1 MARVESMWEDP
12 PPSRPAAVTASSS
25 TRRRRPSK
33 GAKNQ
38 KIRRQSNKKN
48 PRRNTRSKGLQD
60 NIGTKDVNTTSK
72 LPQDTNQDH
81 NVDDSDN
88 DSHDEE
94 RAMRMKI
101 RARWYFK
108 KEDIELFNDS
118 TAFRGI
124 TKKALLSLMGPRDV
138 VLSNLTDDNEVPT
151 ILGKCMVS
159 RLTPPPSSISFPSEE
174 DTAKARKQ
182 TKKQKQLQH
191 SLSSVSLQDQIR
203 RYESVPSGA
212 YVCCYDI
219 NIPQKGKKGNK
230 LLCVTPYIPS
240 APSWSSMK
248 QGKCA
253 MDSIIVQQDQRY
265 EDIIKNVEENHES
278 NFRSRSDNSTPVNNI
293 AMTSSSRGEVV
304 LENAISRKDNDNK
317 NSSKEMYGSVMDGF
331 PADGN
336 YHNKNTQPLILTD
349 KGGTNGSNDNVD
361 EHDDM
366 TCNNSS
372 VDIDDK
378 YSDEEEKTQQSL
390 GDGENKSHTSEL
402 RMSDGETGTQE
413 DNEENEGEVE
423 DEQNKQKP
431 SIFQNNSDLE
441 KKKKKSSIIA
451 KPQQQQ
457 PLACLQN
464 EGTIRVGNQ
473 HQASVSPLQTAP
485 TIGMTH
491 GSTSSAFPTEC
502 TPSAQ
507 HRHRNNKFA
516 FLAKPCWAPGRIS
529 HTIVIKYLHDAGK
542 FLNEYLKQCKEQDV
556 TYASLSDQD
565 DELWYRPPR
574 QQNPPTITR
583 ECDRDRLL
591 DELHNCDYSV
601 TSAMQKVHLNPTY
614 YLTLW
619 SYAEKNQF
627 DAGSRRY
634 CGSLRMVTK
643 GVPTKVEKEIVD
655 YHYRFKITDQFRRY
669 EEQKREQA
677 QRMMVEAD
685 ARLREIF
692 SVRKGVEVDS
702 GLVLGGSIAGA
713 SVSNGFSSGSGGGN
727 TQKNLRNITSKG
739 ATEQRRHVAQDYL
752 IHVRDVIGSKHY
764 LRLVAV
770 LKQYHEGDLD
780 LPLLIEHVTNLLQN
794 SPNNPKEAEALVPKF
809 LTFVPQIFRSDN

>member
-1 MARVESMWEDP
+1 MMYLLAATLLIGFATADTNVSVIECGHSGTVRSAIGGRNGLGSTVGDVGSFWSNLHNFQQSRRDGRKNRREHRAGFSLVADHFNKPAGGLAVSLVGEAVDMNMFPKLSAYLKSSESVVGSFNMAGSQSGLLETIVGGETNILKVNE
-12 PPSRPAAVTASSS
+12 AV
-25 TRRRRPSK
+25 
-33 GAKNQ
+33 GV
-38 KIRRQSNKKN
+38 I
-48 PRRNTRSKGLQD
+48 RSKVDEFRKRGD
-60 NIGTKDVNTTSK
+60 NMIESVEI
-72 LPQDTNQDH
+72 
-81 NVDDSDN
+81 NVDNTESAAEIDGKLS
-88 DSHDEE
+88 
-94 RAMRMKI
+94 
-101 RARWYFK
+101 
-108 KEDIELFNDS
+108 
-118 TAFRGI
+118 
-124 TKKALLSLMGPRDV
+124 ALLGSL
-138 VLSNLTDDNEVPT
+138 
-151 ILGKCMVS
+151 
-159 RLTPPPSSISFPSEE
+159 SEE
-174 DTAKARKQ
+174 DGKTVVLHLIVDETAKSRRRLAERR
-182 TKKQKQLQH
+182 LEDE
-191 SLSSVSLQDQIR
+191 QD
-203 RYESVPSGA
+203 E
-212 YVCCYDI
+212 
-219 NIPQKGKKGNK
+219 
-230 LLCVTPYIPS
+230 
-240 APSWSSMK
+240 
-248 QGKCA
+248 
-253 MDSIIVQQDQRY
+253 
-265 EDIIKNVEENHES
+265 
-278 NFRSRSDNSTPVNNI
+278 
-293 AMTSSSRGEVV
+293 
-304 LENAISRKDNDNK
+304 
-317 NSSKEMYGSVMDGF
+317 
-331 PADGN
+331 
-336 YHNKNTQPLILTD
+336 
-349 KGGTNGSNDNVD
+349 
-361 EHDDM
+361 
-366 TCNNSS
+366 
-372 VDIDDK
+372 
-378 YSDEEEKTQQSL
+378 DEEEDK
-390 GDGENKSHTSEL
+390 DEE
-402 RMSDGETGTQE
+402 EE

-423 DEQNKQKP
+423 DEQNKHKP

-473 HQASVSPLQTAP
+473 HQASVPPLQTVP

-491 GSTSSAFPTEC
+491 GTTSNAFPTEC
-502 TPSAQ
+502 TSSAQ
-507 HRHRNNKFA
+507 HQHRNNKFA

-529 HTIVIKYLHDAGK
+529 HTIVIKYLYDTGK

-565 DELWYRPPR
+565 DELWYRPQR

-685 ARLREIF
+685 ARLRENF
-692 SVRKGVEVDS
+692 SVRKGGEADS
-702 GLVLGGSIAGA
+702 GLILGGSIAGA
-713 SVSNGFSSGSGGGN
+713 TGGNGFSSGSGGGN
-727 TQKNLRNITSKG
+727 TQKKLRNITSLG

-770 LKQYHEGDLD
+770 LKRYHEGDLD
-780 LPLLIEHVTNLLQN
+780 VPLLIEHITNLLQN

-809 LTFVPQIFRSDN
+809 LTFVPQIFRSDK